1 MALVAAPTAA
11 EAMPA
16 ATSAVTAPGHTIA
29 TAGTLSMGGTISGG
43 GGAVDF
49 WKVKLLGGD
58 VMQFQASLPSQSL
71 LQQ

>member
-1 MALVAAPTAA
+1 
-11 EAMPA
+11 
-16 ATSAVTAPGHTIA
+16 
-29 TAGTLSMGGTISGG
+29 MGGTVSGG

-58 VMQFQASLPSQSL
+58 VMQLQASLPANTL